1 MESHHITWKFMQ
13 IHLALQAE
21 KEEQNS
27 TLRDP
32 SNFPL
37 RCCCCKVKEE
47 TVSLNRA
54 IAHQSSFPSSL
65 GTLVYHLN

>member
-32 SNFPL
+32 SNFPPL
-37 RCCCCKVKEE
+37 LLQSKRGDSKSKSSNCSSVII
-47 TVSLNRA
+47 SL
-54 IAHQSSFPSSL
+54 
-65 GTLVYHLN
+65 

>member
-37 RCCCCKVKEE
+37 LLLLQSKRGDSKSKSSNCSSVII
-47 TVSLNRA
+47 SL
-54 IAHQSSFPSSL
+54 
-65 GTLVYHLN
+65 